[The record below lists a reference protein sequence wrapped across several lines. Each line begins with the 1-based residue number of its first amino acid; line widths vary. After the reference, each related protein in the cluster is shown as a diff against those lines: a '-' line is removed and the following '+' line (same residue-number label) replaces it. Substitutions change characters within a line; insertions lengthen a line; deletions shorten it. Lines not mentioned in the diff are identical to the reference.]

1 MSHTEPTCPDC
12 GSEHTY
18 EIPPLLACAICG
30 HEWNPAEDAA
40 PSADEADN
48 AGGAVRDAVG
58 NVLSDGDAVVV
69 MRDLKVKGASQALK
83 AGTKVRDIKLVEPI
97 DGHDID
103 CRVDGFGRMR
113 LKSSVVK
120 KA

>member
-1 MSHTEPTCPDC
+1 M
-12 GSEHTY
+12 
-18 EIPPLLACAICG
+18 CG

-40 PSADEADN
+40 SSANTTAE
-48 AGGAVRDAVG
+48 GVVRDAVG
-58 NVLSDGDAVVV
+58 NVLSDGDDVIV
-69 MRDLKVKGASQALK
+69 MRDLKVKGAASAIK
-83 AGTKVRDIKLVEPI
+83 AGTKVKDIQLVEPI

>member
-1 MSHTEPTCPDC
+1 MSDVPPVCPEC

-18 EIPPLLACAICG
+18 EIELLTACAMCG
-30 HEWNPAEDAA
+30 HEWNPAELG
-40 PSADEADN
+40 
-48 AGGAVRDAVG
+48 AGAETDSNSSSEIRDAVG
-58 NVLSDGDAVVV
+58 NVLQDGDAVTVI
-69 MRDLKVKGASQALK
+69 RDLKVKGAAQAIK
-83 AGTKVRDIKLVEPI
+83 AGTKVTNIRLVEPI

>member
-1 MSHTEPTCPDC
+1 MSDKATVCPDC

-18 EIPPLLACAICG
+18 EVPPLLACAICG
-30 HEWNPAEDAA
+30 HEWNPAEEQAQREQDQ
-40 PSADEADN
+40 
-48 AGGAVRDAVG
+48 VIRDSVG
-58 NVLSDGDAVVV
+58 NVLADGDAVIVT
-69 MRDLKVKGASQALK
+69 RDLKIKGAQQAIK
-83 AGTKVRDIKLVEPI
+83 AGTKVTNIKLVEPV

>member
-1 MSHTEPTCPDC
+1 MSQAESVCPEC

-18 EIPPLLACAICG
+18 EIPPLRACAMCAY
-30 HEWNPAEDAA
+30 EWSPDAA
-40 PSADEADN
+40 DANAADT
-48 AGGAVRDAVG
+48 VIRDAVG
-58 NVLSDGDAVVV
+58 NILNDGDSVVV

-83 AGTKVRDIKLVEPI
+83 AGTKVKDIKLVEPI

-113 LKSSVVK
+113 LRSDVVK